1 MGTGEMTQKLRAF
14 AVLPEDLCLSL
25 SGYIVSHN
33 CLKLQF
39 RHSLLVSATGYAN
52 GTRTYVQVKHT
63 CT

>member
-1 MGTGEMTQKLRAF
+1 MGTGEMTQELRAF
-14 AVLPEDLCLSL
+14 AAHPEDLCLSL
-25 SGYIVSHN
+25 SGYMVSHN

-39 RHSLLVSATGYAN
+39 RHPLLVSATGYAN